1 MAESAKEIIQ
11 VNLEDE
17 MRKSYL
23 DYAMSVIVGRALP
36 DARDGLKPVHRRV
49 LFAMNELGAHSNKP
63 YYKSAR
69 IVGDVIGKYHPHG
82 DQSVYDTLVRMA
94 QPFSLRYLL
103 VDGQGNFGSVD
114 GDSAAAMRYTE
125 ARMSRLTHELMADID
140 KETVDFQPNYDEKE
154 LEPTVMPTRF
164 PNLLVNG
171 SAGIAVGMATNIP
184 PHNLT
189 ETINACIALI
199 DNPQIDVDGL
209 MEYIPGP
216 DFPTAGIVNGTSGI
230 VAGYRTGRGR
240 VRMRAKA
247 EIEIQDN
254 GREAIV
260 VNEIPYQVN
269 KARLI
274 EKIAELVKEKKLE
287 GISELRDESDKDGMR
302 IYIEIKRGEAA
313 DVVLNNLYQ
322 QTQMES
328 VFGINMVALVDGR
341 PQLMNLKQMLEA
353 FVRHRREVVTRR
365 TIFELRKARARAHI
379 LEGLTVALANIDEM
393 IELIKT
399 SANPTEARERMLAKR
414 WDAGLVGA
422 LLGAAGAD
430 ASQPEDLPAGVGLLA
445 DGYQLTEV
453 QATQI
458 LEMRLHRLTGLEQ
471 ERLTEE
477 YKQLLDAIAGLIRIL
492 ENPDVLLQLIREELI
507 SIREEYGD
515 ARRTEIRHS
524 EEDLDILDLIAPE
537 DVVVTLSHAGYAK
550 RQPVSAYRAQRRGGR
565 GRSAA
570 ATKEEDFIDQLWLV
584 NTHDTLLT
592 FTSSGKVFWL
602 PVYQLPEAGPNARGR
617 PIINWIPLE
626 NGERVQ
632 AVLPVR
638 EYADGRYVF
647 FATRNGMVKK
657 TPLSEFAF
665 QLKRGKVAIN
675 LDEGD
680 ALVGVALTDGERD
693 VLLFAS
699 NGKTVRFSERP
710 KDDEAEDG
718 AIDEGAGED
727 NGDDD
732 VVLAEAVEDGDDARS
747 PRRKS
752 RGGVKPTGRS
762 SRGVRGIRLARSE
775 YVVSLIVAEPAEG
788 QDEDAE
794 DVELALEVEAD
805 ADAEAVVRNGDEP
818 DAYILTATE
827 NGYGKRT
834 PLAEYPRKG
843 RGTQGVIGIQ
853 TSGRNGKLVG
863 AVLLST
869 KDEVLLISD
878 GGTLVRTRASEISR
892 VGRNTQ
898 GVTLIRLS
906 KGEKLQAVER
916 LDGSLVEEE
925 PAEPLVGED
934 GSIEAVSELP
944 PET

>member
-94 QPFSLRYLL
+94 QPFSLRYLM

-125 ARMSRLTHELMADID
+125 ARMSRLAHEMMADID

-154 LEPTVMPTRF
+154 QEPSVMPTRF
-164 PNLLVNG
+164 PSLLVNG

-189 ETINACIALI
+189 ESINACLALI

-209 MEYIPGP
+209 MEHIPGP
-216 DFPTAGIVNGTSGI
+216 DFPTAGIINGTTGI

-260 VNEIPYQVN
+260 VTEIPYQVN

-302 IYIEIKRGEAA
+302 IYIEVKRGEAA

-399 SANPTEARERMLAKR
+399 SANPNEARERMLAKT
-414 WDAGLVGA
+414 WQPGLVGA
-422 LLGAAGAD
+422 LLGAAGAE
-430 ASQPEDLPAGVGLLA
+430 ASRPEDLPSGVGLVNG
-445 DGYQLTEV
+445 GYQLTEV

-477 YKQLLDAIAGLIRIL
+477 YKQLLEAIAGLIRIL
-492 ENPDVLLQLIREELI
+492 ENPDVLLQVIREELVN
-507 SIREEYGD
+507 IREEYGD

-602 PVYQLPEAGPNARGR
+602 PVHQLPEAGPNARGR
-617 PIINWIPLE
+617 PIVNWIPLE

-638 EYADGRYVF
+638 EYAEGRYVF

-665 QLKRGKVAIN
+665 QRKIGKIAIN

-710 KDDEAEDG
+710 KDDEADD
-718 AIDEGAGED
+718 AVIDEAGADEVAVADDEAAGEE
-727 NGDDD
+727 GDETRG
-732 VVLAEAVEDGDDARS
+732 A
-747 PRRKS
+747 RRKS

-762 SRGVRGIRLARSE
+762 SRGVRGIRLAKSE
-775 YVVSLIVAEPAEG
+775 YVVSLIVAEPAVG

-794 DVELALEVEAD
+794 DVDAAADTEV
-805 ADAEAVVRNGDEP
+805 DAEARNGDEA

-834 PLAEYPRKG
+834 PLVEYPRKG

-853 TSGRNGKLVG
+853 TSERNGKLVG

-869 KDEVLLISD
+869 RDEVLLISD

-916 LDGSLVEEE
+916 LDGSLVEEDVL
-925 PAEPLVGED
+925 PGED
-934 GSIEAVSELP
+934 GVAEGAGEAAP
-944 PET
+944 PQE